1 MKVLLLNTSE
11 KTGGAAIACRR
22 LMEALNSN
30 GVEAKMLVRDK
41 QTANPNVYSI
51 NANRMKKLINKWRF
65 LRERLMIFIYNKFSK
80 RNLFSVSIANSGTDI
95 SNYSLV
101 QEADIIH
108 LHWINQG
115 FLSLKDIEKL
125 TRLGKPIIWT
135 MHDMWPSTGICHYS
149 QECNNYYTECCH
161 CFYLHCQ
168 GKNDLSRQVF
178 LKKKRFYQEAP
189 FTFVT
194 CSDWLKKRAWQ
205 SDLLKGHTVTNVP
218 NPINTTTFNSH
229 SPKDAR
235 TQLQLL
241 TNKKLILF
249 GAAKITDKRKGI
261 DYFIDSCHMLVKKYP
276 NLQND
281 IGVVVYG
288 KDSEI
293 LKELV
298 PFEVFP
304 LNYIS
309 SDKELINVY
318 NAVDL
323 FVISSLEDNLP
334 NTIMEAMSCGTPC
347 VGFKTGGI
355 PEMIDHKVNGY
366 VANYKDAEDL
376 ANGICWVL
384 EESDYEQLSQ
394 NARKKVEESYSEAVV
409 AEQYKTLYQQAL
421 AKR

>member
-1 MKVLLLNTSE
+1 M
-11 KTGGAAIACRR
+11 
-22 LMEALNSN
+22 
-30 GVEAKMLVRDK
+30 
-41 QTANPNVYSI
+41 
-51 NANRMKKLINKWRF
+51 
-65 LRERLMIFIYNKFSK
+65 
-80 RNLFSVSIANSGTDI
+80 
-95 SNYSLV
+95 
-101 QEADIIH
+101 
-108 LHWINQG
+108 
-115 FLSLKDIEKL
+115 
-125 TRLGKPIIWT
+125 
-135 MHDMWPSTGICHYS
+135 
-149 QECNNYYTECCH
+149 
-161 CFYLHCQ
+161 
-168 GKNDLSRQVF
+168 
-178 LKKKRFYQEAP
+178 
-189 FTFVT
+189 
-194 CSDWLKKRAWQ
+194 
-205 SDLLKGHTVTNVP
+205 TNVP

-261 DYFIDSCHMLVKKYP
+261 DYFIDSCHMLVKKHP
-276 NLQND
+276 NLHND

-323 FVISSLEDNLP
+323 FVTPSLDENLP

-376 ANGICWVL
+376 ANGIRWVL